1 MFQNVL
7 KNYECVPTGLE
18 PCTKYEPTCLR
29 GSLLT
34 ILDSSDVFETRV
46 LAASMDRA
54 LCSQDVVDFFFRR
67 LLLGPALPP
76 ILLCIPARE
85 LL

>member
-1 MFQNVL
+1 MCL
-7 KNYECVPTGLE
+7 HLRKNYEYVPTGAE
-18 PCTKYEPTCLR
+18 ACTKYEATCLR

-34 ILDSSDVFETRV
+34 NLDSSDVFETRV
-46 LAASMDRA
+46 LAFSKDRA

-76 ILLCIPARE
+76 IPGRE